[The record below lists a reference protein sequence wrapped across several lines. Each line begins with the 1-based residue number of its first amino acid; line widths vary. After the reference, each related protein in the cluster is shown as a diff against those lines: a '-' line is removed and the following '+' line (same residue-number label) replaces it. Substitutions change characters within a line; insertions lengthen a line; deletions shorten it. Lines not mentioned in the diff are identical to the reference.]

1 MSMSN
6 RRLIAFGCSNTVGEW
21 LPGWAAGARENN
33 WVTTFSDDCWP
44 FVLARLFHITNA
56 QNAAR
61 GGDSNHE
68 ILLKLLITDFKPGD
82 IVAIC
87 WTYAGREVL
96 FHEAGKISQ
105 TMWMRNSERFYA
117 AHDLPDLELRT
128 LEYIHHAEL
137 YLKSLGV
144 EYVMATPEY
153 FMHGHQHRH
162 AEKFSKMSDLVPYEF
177 IDFALDNSHPGLA
190 SHQRLAERL
199 YDRYYRDYTPTP
211 DAETLVE
218 QSQELGGILKLR
230 EQ

>member
-1 MSMSN
+1 
-6 RRLIAFGCSNTVGEW
+6 VGEW
-21 LPGWAAGARENN
+21 LPGWSAGVRDNN
-33 WVTTFSDDCWP
+33 WVPTFSDDCWP

-56 QNAAR
+56 LNAAK

-96 FHEAGKISQ
+96 FHEEGKISQ

-137 YLKSLGV
+137 YLRSIGV
-144 EYVMATPEY
+144 EYVMSTSEY
-153 FMHGHQHRH
+153 IVRDHQHPH
-162 AEKFSKMSDLVPYEF
+162 AVKLTSKQDLVPYEF
-177 IDFALDNSHPGLA
+177 IDVALDNAHPGLQ

-199 YDRYYRDYTPTP
+199 YDRYK
-211 DAETLVE
+211 
-218 QSQELGGILKLR
+218 LKYPLKVSA
-230 EQ
+230 